1 MTDVLQLLVYGI
13 VTGSI
18 LALGAIGV
26 SLVFS
31 ILRFAHFAHGDLMTV
46 GAYGA
51 LVAVTVLGISPILAI
66 PVGIALA
73 VATAI
78 VIEILLY
85 RPLRSSTPI
94 ILLISSFGVALILR
108 SLIQLIWGPSTE
120 VYVTGIQMPVT
131 VLEIRIR
138 PDHFWI
144 VGGTVALIAAMH
156 LFLTRTRVGKALRA
170 MADNLELARLSG
182 IPAER
187 MVLVTWVIAAT
198 LAAVAGVFLG
208 MDTRLQPVLGW
219 NVLLPVFAAAIVG
232 GIGRPYG
239 AIAGG
244 FLVGIAMEMSTLVVD
259 PGYKQAVAFAL
270 LVLTLVIRPT
280 GIFRGVA

>member
-1 MTDVLQLLVYGI
+1 MISDVIQLLVYGI
-13 VTGSI
+13 VTGPI

-51 LVAVTVLGISPILAI
+51 FAGVVAFGISPILAI
-66 PVGIALA
+66 PFAIVLA
-73 VATAI
+73 VATAL
-78 VIEILLY
+78 VVEVTLY
-85 RPLRSSTPI
+85 RPLRASTPI

-108 SLIQLIWGPSTE
+108 SLVQLVAGPSTE
-120 VYVTGIQMPVT
+120 VYVSGIQLPIRI
-131 VLEIRIR
+131 EGIRIR

-144 VGGTVALIAAMH
+144 VGGTLAIVAGLH
-156 LFLTRTRVGKALRA
+156 LFLTRTRVGKAL
-170 MADNLELARLSG
+170 NLELARLSG
-182 IPAER
+182 ISAER
-187 MVLVTWVIAAT
+187 TVLVAWAIAAS

-244 FLVGIAMEMSTLVVD
+244 FLVGIAMELSTLVID
-259 PGYKQAVAFAL
+259 PGYKQSVAFAL
-270 LVLTLVIRPT
+270 LVLTLLVRPT